1 MTHLTHVYFTFLIL
15 LGFNACSPPPI
26 TPVGNAKPSR
36 DAHLAL
42 GNPSQALKDPAKPDN
57 YLMEKETYALSYN
70 SAKGQANWVA
80 WHLSKAWKGGAPR
93 QDNFRIDQ
101 DLPAGFSRVS
111 SGDYTN
117 SGFDRGHLCPSDDR
131 DSTVGDNSSTFL
143 MTNII
148 PQSPNL
154 NRISWL
160 AFENYCRNL
169 MDGNQELYIYAGG
182 YGKGGEGTSGVKEVL
197 NGKVQVPSH
206 CWKIAV
212 ILPVGTNDLA
222 RVSEQTR
229 VIAIDMP
236 NTQTVNQQSWGDYR
250 VSVDFLE
257 MVTGYDFL
265 SNVPEAVQMVLEAKT
280 DSGPTQ

>member
-1 MTHLTHVYFTFLIL
+1 MAHFTHLYFTFLIL
-15 LGFNACSPPPI
+15 MGFNACSPPPV
-26 TPVGNAKPSR
+26 TPIGTPKPSR
-36 DAHLAL
+36 DPHLTL

-57 YLMEKETYALSYN
+57 YLMEKETYVLAYN

-80 WHLSKAWKGGAPR
+80 WHLSKAWKGAAPR

-101 DLPAGFSRVS
+101 DLPAGFNRVS

-117 SGFDRGHLCPSDDR
+117 SGFDRGHICPSDDR
-131 DSTVGDNSSTFL
+131 DSTVSENSSTFL
-143 MTNII
+143 MTNMM

-160 AFENYCRNL
+160 AFENYCRKL
-169 MDGNQELYIYAGG
+169 MDDNQELYIYAGG
-182 YGKGGEGTSGVKEVL
+182 YGKGGEGANGTMELL

-222 RVSEQTR
+222 RVNEQTR

-236 NTQTVNQQSWGDYR
+236 NTQTVIQQSWGDYR

-265 SNVPEAVQMVLEAKT
+265 SNLPEALQMVLEAKT
-280 DSGPTQ
+280 DNGPSQ